1 MTRTG
6 DGRENDRFAFGY
18 VTDTYEQS
26 KPSDYGTHLHSTQIA
41 FERIPGACIWST
53 LAGSLD
59 KNAMRLLPTI
69 SGAEILHPPGSAG
82 VPGEQ
87 SPGATG
93 RNSHAISVHLTPVSI
108 PTVTRSGRIR
118 SQWWS
123 LAGSAALVEAS
134 LALGGGL
141 GLKYR

>member
-87 SPGATG
+87 SPGATRPEFPCDFSAFDSG
-93 RNSHAISVHLTPVSI
+93 FHSNSHAVRANPV
-108 PTVTRSGRIR
+108 PMVVPG
-118 SQWWS
+118 WVG
-123 LAGSAALVEAS
+123 GSC
-134 LALGGGL
+134 
-141 GLKYR
+141 